1 MKLKTILI
9 EGVAYAALDGAGLP
23 IYVHDDNKEVG
34 HDAPGAVATIKARN
48 AEAQGHREAKEAAE
62 SALKAFEGIEDAEAA
77 RTALETVRNLA
88 SGDLKTATQIKEIT
102 DAAKRAAEEQVAA
115 AVKAKDEEIRRVA
128 DERDSV
134 TSAFHGELI
143 GGGFSRSKF
152 ISEKIAVPVD
162 LMQAQ
167 FGRSFKV
174 EDNKLV
180 AYGAD
185 GKKIYSR
192 ANPGNVAEFD
202 EALEELVN
210 IYPNRDHILKGNV
223 GAGGGA
229 QNPHNPN
236 GGGRSMARADFLKL
250 SPEAQAATAKEQREG
265 KIAVVD

>member
-1 MKLKTILI
+1 MKLKTTL
-9 EGVAYAALDGAGLP
+9 LDGVSYAVLDAAGLP
-23 IYVHDDNKEVG
+23 VYTHDDGKEVG
-34 HDAPGAVATIKARN
+34 FDAAGAVATIKARN
-48 AEAQGHREAKEAAE
+48 GEAQSHREAKESAE
-62 SALKAFEGIEDAEAA
+62 AALKAFEGIEDAEAA

-88 SGDLKTATQIKEIT
+88 SGDLKTAAQIKEIT

-115 AVKAKDEEIRRVA
+115 AVKAKDEEIKRVA

-152 ISEKIAVPVD
+152 ITDKIAVPVD
-162 LMQAQ
+162 LMQSQ
-167 FGRSFKV
+167 FGRNFKV

-180 AYGAD
+180 AYGPD

-210 IYPNRDHILKGNV
+210 AYPSRDHILKGNI
-223 GAGGGA
+223 GGGGGA
-229 QNPHNPN
+229 PNSPHLPN
-236 GGGRSMARADFLKL
+236 GGKSIARADFLKL
-250 SPEAQAATAKEQREG
+250 APEAAAATAKEAREG
-265 KIAVVD
+265 KIAIVD